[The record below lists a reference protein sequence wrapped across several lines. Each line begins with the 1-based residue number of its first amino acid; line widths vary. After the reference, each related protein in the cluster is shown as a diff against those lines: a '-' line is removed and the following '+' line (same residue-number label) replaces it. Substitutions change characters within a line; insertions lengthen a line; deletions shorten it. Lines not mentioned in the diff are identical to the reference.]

1 MRRERM
7 GRMQAAMRDQGLDAL
22 VLLGN
27 TNVVYATGAIWPLAD
42 SGRANF
48 EQPVAVVLVDDEWP
62 HLFSPMRED
71 EQFLADL
78 PPDHLHGPVYLD
90 FDEGVELFASQL
102 EGLLS
107 ANAVVAMDE
116 WTNALC
122 REQSIL
128 FAKGPP
134 VDGGR
139 VISQA
144 KATKTMDELSCMR
157 EALRITECAIAD
169 VQASIAP
176 GVRQTDLTATFLRTI
191 FEAGADANILDP
203 IWQVMPERMADGP
216 WTTTGD
222 LACPLLSTERE
233 LAEGDVL
240 WVDTGISYG
249 GFHSDFGRTWIVG
262 REPNTRQRAQF
273 ERWRAIRDAVL
284 GVTTGRS
291 NRVGSDGG
299 GDRRCWRRQA
309 LDAPLLP
316 RARSWH
322 RQRRDA
328 LCGERHRRG
337 VRRLAGPCGWNGPRD
352 RADRLGRRCRGLPLR
367 RGTPHHGGRL
377 GAHDRL
383 LLRSLLSISVTAT
396 EVLPD
401 DVALRH
407 SRRARVLAEMESEGI
422 DLLVLGR
429 EGNARY
435 VSGAPR
441 LWTAGSRAFGPGC
454 VLERA
459 TGSVYLLST
468 WDEGI
473 PDDIPHENL
482 YGISFNAGNFVKAL
496 RRIEGAATARTVAT
510 DSLTGS
516 SANLLPKAFPAAELV
531 DGEPMLRR
539 VRRIKAPEEVEAIR
553 SSVRIA
559 ERALHEAEAAL
570 APGITERQ
578 LTGVFMQAMASA
590 GVTTPSTQDVAWT
603 TSRRHPWQRANRDV
617 PLAEVTWWPSTPVSS
632 LAAMPESSAGPT
644 RWGVTPLVD
653 PELSERWSELWDRLL
668 AACQP
673 GAPLSSLLAAYDTAG
688 LPAPPMPV
696 ARGLGLGFDLPLVTH
711 ALPGEAAGQTVE
723 AGMVLVLTAYL

>member
-1 MRRERM
+1 MPAGLMAQAPPSLIPPKPDLARMRRERM

-71 EQFLADL
+71 EQLLVAL
-78 PPDHLHGPVYLD
+78 PADHLHGPVYLD
-90 FDEGVELFASQL
+90 FDEGVELFVSQL

-107 ANAVVAMDE
+107 ANAVVALDE

-139 VISQA
+139 VISLA
-144 KATKTMDELSCMR
+144 KATKTIDELSCMR

-284 GVTTGRS
+284 GVTTAGATAS
-291 NRVGSDGG
+291 DLTAAAIDAAEGVKPWMPHFYLGHGLGIDSAEMPYVGSDIGE
-299 GDRRCWRRQA
+299 A
-309 LDAPLLP
+309 FDA
-316 RARSWH
+316 
-322 RQRRDA
+322 
-328 LCGERHRRG
+328 
-337 VRRLAGPCGWNGPRD
+337 
-352 RADRLGRRCRGLPLR
+352 
-367 RGTPHHGGRL
+367 
-377 GAHDRL
+377 
-383 LLRSLLSISVTAT
+383 SL
-396 EVLPD
+396 
-401 DVALRH
+401 
-407 SRRARVLAEMESEGI
+407 VLA
-422 DLLVLGR
+422 
-429 EGNARY
+429 
-435 VSGAPR
+435 
-441 LWTAGSRAFGPGC
+441 
-454 VLERA
+454 
-459 TGSVYLLST
+459 
-468 WDEGI
+468 
-473 PDDIPHENL
+473 
-482 YGISFNAGNFVKAL
+482 
-496 RRIEGAATARTVAT
+496 
-510 DSLTGS
+510 
-516 SANLLPKAFPAAELV
+516 
-531 DGEPMLRR
+531 
-539 VRRIKAPEEVEAIR
+539 
-553 SSVRIA
+553 
-559 ERALHEAEAAL
+559 
-570 APGITERQ
+570 
-578 LTGVFMQAMASA
+578 
-590 GVTTPSTQDVAWT
+590 
-603 TSRRHPWQRANRDV
+603 
-617 PLAEVTWWPSTPVSS
+617 
-632 LAAMPESSAGPT
+632 
-644 RWGVTPLVD
+644 
-653 PELSERWSELWDRLL
+653 
-668 AACQP
+668 
-673 GAPLSSLLAAYDTAG
+673 
-688 LPAPPMPV
+688 
-696 ARGLGLGFDLPLVTH
+696 
-711 ALPGEAAGQTVE
+711 
-723 AGMVLVLTAYL
+723 AGMVLVIEPIVWDDGAAGYRSEEVLLITDHGWEPMTDYSYDPF